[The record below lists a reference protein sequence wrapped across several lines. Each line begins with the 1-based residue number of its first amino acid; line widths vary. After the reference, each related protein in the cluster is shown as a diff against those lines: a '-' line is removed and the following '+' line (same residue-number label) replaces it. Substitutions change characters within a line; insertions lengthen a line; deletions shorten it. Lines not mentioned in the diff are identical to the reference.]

1 MEKNEKNQPAVRDK
15 KNGLITK
22 VYGLLGIKK
31 NLNTSSGHQRGVFIS
46 KLYENSDEFLQCKIN
61 EEDLIPS
68 FDNSIE
74 RLTEFWKFGFHGD
87 TKDTPPHPE
96 ITRHFKNKFKFE
108 KKSPAKQR
116 LNDMLERGHTHIDLI
131 TDWYEPMSRLS
142 WDEVKD
148 KFLDQVSR

>member
-1 MEKNEKNQPAVRDK
+1 MIKNK
-15 KNGLITK
+15 KI
-22 VYGLLGIKK
+22 I
-31 NLNTSSGHQRGVFIS
+31 RF
-46 KLYENSDEFLQCKIN
+46 
-61 EEDLIPS
+61 
-68 FDNSIE
+68 
-74 RLTEFWKFGFHGD
+74 
-87 TKDTPPHPE
+87 
-96 ITRHFKNKFKFE
+96 HFKNKFKFE